1 MELKEAYYRIEECYN
16 RMRSVGTTS
25 GRKYN
30 YNIICDVMDSCPE
43 VCNYWEL
50 RNARFYDDR
59 VIKIRTYVE
68 PKKPRNNAKEIKII
82 TSAEACAYIIS
93 LEDCGQLK
101 VGKTKNY
108 DERMYR
114 LEKQYGEITPMITF
128 DFDNEEDAY
137 LMEVILHKFFKERYP
152 ESTFVPQDRFDYIP
166 ISSRDVDILEKVAE
180 KIRKEI
186 WF

>member
-1 MELKEAYYRIEECYN
+1 MELREAYFRIEECYN

-30 YNIICDVMDSCPE
+30 YNIICDVMDRCPE
-43 VCNYWEL
+43 VCDFWGL
-50 RNARFYDDR
+50 RDSYTYDNKVVR
-59 VIKIRTYVE
+59 LRSYVE
-68 PKKPRNNAKEIKII
+68 PKKPRNRAKEIKITEI
-82 TSAEACAYIIS
+82 TTACAYIIS

-152 ESTFVPQDRFDYIP
+152 ESTFVPQDRFDYVP
-166 ISSRDVDILEKVAE
+166 ISNRDVDILEKVAE